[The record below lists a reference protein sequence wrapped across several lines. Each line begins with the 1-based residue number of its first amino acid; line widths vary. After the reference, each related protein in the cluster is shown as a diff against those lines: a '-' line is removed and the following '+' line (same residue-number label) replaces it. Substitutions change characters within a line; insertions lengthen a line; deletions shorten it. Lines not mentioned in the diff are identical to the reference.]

1 MPIYT
6 YKCTDCSHE
15 FELRQRMSDAPAT
28 DCPIC
33 AGNVRRM
40 VNNVGI
46 VFKGS
51 GFYVTDNRNG
61 KGPGSNGSG
70 KSSPS
75 QSKSKE
81 GESGG
86 SSSDSS
92 EAKVESTKKETS
104 TAKAEA

>member
-33 AGNVRRM
+33 AGSVRRM

-61 KGPGSNGSG
+61 KGANGSSKPSSTPA
-70 KSSPS
+70 KSDSADA
-75 QSKSKE
+75 
-81 GESGG
+81 GDTA
-86 SSSDSS
+86 SSSS
-92 EAKVESTKKETS
+92 EAKAESPKKEP
-104 TAKAEA
+104 AKTKSEA